1 MSEQLL
7 GNERV
12 VRKLVSEGDPL
23 VDRVI
28 SWAENVKKTLSGK
41 GEKFTL
47 AEKRRMDKALKL
59 YLKAAEAAGNRDLVK
74 RIIALREEEDNSA
87 ENEHLI
93 TLSAENQQ
101 KESLTNINQEN
112 MHVSGGE
119 VKYSKKVADNGE
131 KFVLID
137 KASIENLDNYPGDS
151 LAAKVRSYLK
161 QFRGTVLPLGSTDK
175 AFMRREAEGEYTNPA
190 KKVDEATY
198 KDKLTAAAEF
208 ENLLESATFLRHE
221 NDNGRHPDA
230 VRGWNYYN
238 IYYVIPSEEGQFKA
252 YSGEIQIKLISRGD
266 CFYDI
271 TKIKDITDG
280 TAGQALIKAAGSV
293 SDISNNSITDSTKKV
308 NSEIKFSRK
317 PDQDRSTFTKG
328 EAQKQK
334 ANYESDKV
342 YTKAEISK
350 MVESLSGLSSIPKRF
365 RTEIVNDIWTAFN
378 SRYSPEQRE
387 RHASFLADKI
397 FARVMQESGDAFDNT
412 SQEDLYAMEREIH
425 KALKRI
431 AKEGGSTSIFLF

>member
-1 MSEQLL
+1 M
-7 GNERV
+7 
-12 VRKLVSEGDPL
+12 
-23 VDRVI
+23 
-28 SWAENVKKTLSGK
+28 
-41 GEKFTL
+41 
-47 AEKRRMDKALKL
+47 LK
-59 YLKAAEAAGNRDLVK
+59 
-74 RIIALREEEDNSA
+74 EEDTTA
-87 ENEHLI
+87 ENEHLS
-93 TLSAENQQ
+93 TLSAENPQ

-238 IYYVIPSEEGQFKA
+238 IYYVIPSEEALKA

-293 SDISNNSITDSTKKV
+293 SDISNNSITNSAEKV
-308 NSEIKFSRK
+308 NSETKFSY
-317 PDQDRSTFTKG
+317 
-328 EAQKQK
+328 K
-334 ANYESDKV
+334 APADSAV
-342 YTKAEISK
+342 Y
-350 MVESLSGLSSIPKRF
+350 
-365 RTEIVNDIWTAFN
+365 
-378 SRYSPEQRE
+378 
-387 RHASFLADKI
+387 
-397 FARVMQESGDAFDNT
+397 
-412 SQEDLYAMEREIH
+412 
-425 KALKRI
+425 KRI
-431 AKEGGSTSIFLF
+431 AKWEKLKVYEKADAEKMLYTIMTDVMSMSNEESAVLTMENRKDAEKLLWSELNKALNDKEMKDAAEKVADS